1 VCYDNATPAN
11 LVYLQVG
18 YPQVAANG
26 DIGFAWIG
34 TKTGHCLISALSAG
48 PAGYTT
54 VQGAGTG
61 AIQRG
66 TLNFTGTGVSV
77 SDVSGK
83 TQVSITAGSGGAA
96 IASGT
101 YAGIPTCDSAANGE
115 LYIFTDAI
123 YTHATCNGTAWTYY
137 REGKAVGDPSAPS
150 WTWVNQ
156 ASGGK
161 TAAVDSTFG
170 GVYLSVDG
178 TGGDNWRIRK
188 ITAPSCPYTV
198 TAQIIPQLLG
208 SGAYPATALFFRESG
223 TGKLVDWNMQSW
235 VISASGTL
243 NAAAYLNVEHWSGP
257 TAYVGGPLSQPA
269 PFLSSARNWL
279 RIAYDCTNLA
289 FYISADGSY
298 WSPAVYTEAKNA
310 YFTTAPDEIGFGIN
324 CQTGTLAGHSLCNA
338 TLASWKVQ

>member
-1 VCYDNATPAN
+1 MVNELFIPALISLALCQYTPPSTGGGGGSGTAPYSASFSAASSLTVTAATHGQGTSPYGVCYDNAAPAN

-61 AIQRG
+61 AVQRG

-137 REGKAVGDPSAPS
+137 REGKAVVP
-150 WTWVNQ
+150 Q
-156 ASGGK
+156 R
-161 TAAVDSTFG
+161 
-170 GVYLSVDG
+170 SV
-178 TGGDNWRIRK
+178 
-188 ITAPSCPYTV
+188 
-198 TAQIIPQLLG
+198 
-208 SGAYPATALFFRESG
+208 
-223 TGKLVDWNMQSW
+223 
-235 VISASGTL
+235 
-243 NAAAYLNVEHWSGP
+243 
-257 TAYVGGPLSQPA
+257 
-269 PFLSSARNWL
+269 
-279 RIAYDCTNLA
+279 
-289 FYISADGSY
+289 SY
-298 WSPAVYTEAKNA
+298 S
-310 YFTTAPDEIGFGIN
+310 D
-324 CQTGTLAGHSLCNA
+324 
-338 TLASWKVQ
+338 